1 MSTITIEA
9 PESRSNG
16 PSTFSVES
24 YTQSAIRMLTWTL
37 GTIVFCLAMI
47 DFYAQTYAHET
58 ELALQ
63 HAQTE
68 MLDQN
73 KDLRMSDVNLYI
85 AGTPSV
91 VTKPADN
98 HTQMCKKMKQ
108 YTWKGFFKDYSISVY
123 VGLGENPS
131 IDFVHGPGEMI
142 KDLPTHTLGK
152 TL

>member
-1 MSTITIEA
+1 MSTLTIEA
-9 PESRSNG
+9 HESRSND
-16 PSTFSVES
+16 PSTHSLES
-24 YTQSAIRMLTWTL
+24 FTQSAIKCLSWTL
-37 GTIVFCLAMI
+37 GTILFGLAMV

-63 HAQTE
+63 HAQTK
-68 MLDQN
+68 MLELN
-73 KDLRMSDVNLYI
+73 RDLRMSEINEYI

-91 VTKPADN
+91 VTRPADN

-108 YTWKGFFKDYSISVY
+108 YTWNGFFKDYSISVY
-123 VGLGENPS
+123 VGLGEDPS

-152 TL
+152 AL